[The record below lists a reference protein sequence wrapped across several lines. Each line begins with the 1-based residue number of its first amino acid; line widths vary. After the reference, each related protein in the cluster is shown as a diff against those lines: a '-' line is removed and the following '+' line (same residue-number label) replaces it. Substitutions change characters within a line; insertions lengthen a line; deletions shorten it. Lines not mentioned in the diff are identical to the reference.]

1 MQNKVMKRPYEAVT
15 FTGRKNTDSDICISA
30 VCAGT
35 GRLFVVHREASWEG
49 TSNRPLPV
57 ENMLLY
63 QVKARRNGYEEQ

>member
-35 GRLFVVHREASWEG
+35 GRLFVASWEG